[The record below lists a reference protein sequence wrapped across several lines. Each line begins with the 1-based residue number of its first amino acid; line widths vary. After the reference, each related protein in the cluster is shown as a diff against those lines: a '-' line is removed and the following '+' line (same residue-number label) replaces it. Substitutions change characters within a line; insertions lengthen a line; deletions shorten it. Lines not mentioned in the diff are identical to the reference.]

1 MGTFVD
7 FQMINQNN
15 FEMLFRQS
23 LKTKFHACFTNS
35 MIVLLFLTLVDCGQ
49 AQA

>member
-1 MGTFVD
+1 MGTFMD

-15 FEMLFRQS
+15 FEMLFRQK
-23 LKTKFHACFTNS
+23 LQAKFHACFTNS
-35 MIVLLFLTLVDCGQ
+35 MIVLLSLTLVDCGQ